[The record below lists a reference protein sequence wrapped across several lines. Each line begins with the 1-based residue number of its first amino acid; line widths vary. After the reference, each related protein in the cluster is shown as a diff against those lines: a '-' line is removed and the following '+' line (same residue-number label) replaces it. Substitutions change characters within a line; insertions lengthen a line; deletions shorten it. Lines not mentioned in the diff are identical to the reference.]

1 MAPPKSGETRPNTWN
16 IHFSDR
22 VGEACSGQM
31 VENVAENIPESYGNK
46 DPIYFY
52 MYPSIWGRAMFE

>member
-1 MAPPKSGETRPNTWN
+1 MGRNTWN

-46 DPIYFY
+46 DPMFFY
-52 MYPSIWGRAMFE
+52 MYPSIWGMAVFE